1 MPSEDAR
8 SPVAIVLARSKI
20 DPSLFGQYAGTETV
34 ISKMHGENWLF
45 VLKGEVKRSF
55 DEFERAINALD
66 AHIGGKDTNFLPVSG
81 SPDKVLLGVPG
92 SPLLGEILDEATG
105 RLKEDQIE
113 VWRMKNTVPPRKRA
127 VPAAEAR
134 EEMLI
139 PGLKRLSK
147 QLRVD
152 FAISVHSSEGKRKRE
167 PTRSIY
173 EEAVVVESARGGKK
187 GGKQR
192 KARKERREDFSEISE
207 IDETE
212 FTKSNTPEM
221 SKIIESVSTA
231 HAAALEAKNEIIRS
245 MMESHAAAIQSK
257 DEIIRTQAALIATL
271 KESPTAAALRRDDL

>member
-1 MPSEDAR
+1 
-8 SPVAIVLARSKI
+8 
-20 DPSLFGQYAGTETV
+20 
-34 ISKMHGENWLF
+34 

-92 SPLLGEILDEATG
+92 SPLLGEILDESTG

-127 VPAAEAR
+127 VHAAAEAR
-134 EEMLI
+134 EEEMLI
-139 PGLKRLSK
+139 PGLKRISK
-147 QLRVD
+147 QLHVD
-152 FAISVHSSEGKRKRE
+152 FAISVHSSGEGKRKRG

-173 EEAVVVESARGGKK
+173 EEAVAAVESTKGGKK
-187 GGKQR
+187 KRRKIMMMDGKQQKHQKQQR
-192 KARKERREDFSEISE
+192 KASSSKAMGGERKEEKGDSAEISE

-212 FTKSNTPEM
+212 FFTQSRKPQQKQPQQKRM
-221 SKIIESVSTA
+221 SKKMIIMMESVSAA

-245 MMESHAAAIQSK
+245 MMESHASAIQSK

-271 KESPTAAALRRDDL
+271 KESPTATALRYDNNNN